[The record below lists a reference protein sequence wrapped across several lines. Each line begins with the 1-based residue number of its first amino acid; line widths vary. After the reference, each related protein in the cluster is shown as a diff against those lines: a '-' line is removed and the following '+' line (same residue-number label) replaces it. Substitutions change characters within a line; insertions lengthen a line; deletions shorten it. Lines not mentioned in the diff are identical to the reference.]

1 MLNVKRGVTY
11 TDHCKPGS
19 YTPKCSS
26 IREQTKISSVRPP
39 DMRCRAVW
47 YQSFFFLRNMMP
59 PSRILKKKTGSSSV
73 MMKAAGPSETS
84 LTFTELFDG
93 TPKKTNPLAPEF
105 YLWRRN

>member
-1 MLNVKRGVTY
+1 
-11 TDHCKPGS
+11 
-19 YTPKCSS
+19 
-26 IREQTKISSVRPP
+26 
-39 DMRCRAVW
+39 
-47 YQSFFFLRNMMP
+47 MP